1 MSVVSA
7 VPATPVTHKRQLV
20 SWLETGGKSPDRWRI
35 GTEHEKFLFD
45 RETLR
50 PLPYEGENGIKAL
63 LEELQAFKWQPVM
76 EGEYVI
82 GLKRGDEAISLEPG
96 GQFELSGAPLQN
108 LHDAATE
115 FHHHLDEMS
124 SVGRVLGFNALGLGF
139 QPKWTRDDVPWMPKG
154 RYKIMRDYMPK
165 VGTLGLDM
173 MKRSCTVQVNLDFAD
188 EADMVRKMQVS
199 LALQPI
205 VGALFA
211 NSPFKEGKPTGD
223 LSYRNRIWQDTD
235 NQRSGP
241 LEFAFQPGFG
251 FEQYVDWAL
260 QVPMYFVYRDGRYID
275 VSGSSFTSFLAGK
288 LEQMPGEVATMADW
302 ADHLTTLF
310 PMVRLKRYIEMRGA
324 DMGDAEMTMALPA
337 LWTGLLYDS
346 VALDEASQLIKDWSA
361 AERAYM
367 YQHSPRLG
375 IRDEIKPGR
384 SLRAVAADVV
394 KIAAQGLKRRNIE
407 GFSGADESIYLLPL
421 HTILDYGITHA
432 EDLMRRY
439 FDEWDGD
446 IDQIFQLSRIA

>member
-1 MSVVSA
+1 MSVVSS

-20 SWLETGGKSPDRWRI
+20 SWLETGGRTPDRWRI

-50 PLPYEGENGIKAL
+50 PLPYEGESGIKAL
-63 LEELQAFKWQPVM
+63 MEELQAFKWQPVM
-76 EGEYVI
+76 EGETLI
-82 GLKRGDEAISLEPG
+82 GLKRNDEAISLEPG
-96 GQFELSGAPLQN
+96 GQFELSGAPLLN
-108 LHDAATE
+108 LHETAME
-115 FHHHLDEMS
+115 FHHHLDEVS
-124 SVGRVLGFNALGLGF
+124 SVGRVLGFAAMGMGF
-139 QPKWTRDDVPWMPKG
+139 QPKWTRDDMPWMPKG
-154 RYKIMRDYMPK
+154 RYKIMREYMPK

-211 NSPFKEGKPTGD
+211 TSPFKEGVPTGD
-223 LSYRNRIWQDTD
+223 HSYRNRIWQDTD

-241 LEFAFQPGFG
+241 LDFAFTSFG

-260 QVPMYFVYRDGRYID
+260 QVPMYFVYRNGGYID
-275 VSGSSFTSFLAGK
+275 VSGASFLDFMNGK
-288 LEQMPGEVATMADW
+288 LEQLPGEVATMADW

-324 DMGDAEMTMALPA
+324 DMGDAEMAMALPA

-346 VALDEASQLIKDWSA
+346 VSLDQAAQLVREWTA
-361 AERAYM
+361 PERAYM
-367 YQHSPRLG
+367 YLHSPRLG

-384 SLRAVAADVV
+384 SLRAVAADMV
-394 KIAAQGLKRRNIE
+394 KIASQGLKRRAIASY
-407 GFSGADESIYLLPL
+407 SGGDESIYLQPL
-421 HTILDYGITHA
+421 HNILDYGVTHA
-432 EDLMRRY
+432 EDMLRRY
-439 FDEWDGD
+439 FDEWDRD
-446 IDQIFQLSRIA
+446 INRVFAHARIA